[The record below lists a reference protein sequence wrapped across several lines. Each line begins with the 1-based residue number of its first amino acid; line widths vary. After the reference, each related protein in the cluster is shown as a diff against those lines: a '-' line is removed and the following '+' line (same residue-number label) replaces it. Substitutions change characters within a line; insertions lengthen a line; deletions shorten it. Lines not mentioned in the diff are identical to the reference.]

1 MNRRG
6 YTLIEM
12 LVYMVGLT
20 VLLTA
25 AYPAFEKAI
34 RGSRDIR
41 RNTDD
46 ILRAIHA
53 GELWRKDIRAATGL
67 VRTDGDLIVIPQQ
80 AGEVTYRFADG
91 AVWREM
97 NARRGMFLRDVK
109 SSSMRSGQAT
119 VMFWRWEVEL
129 ASSCK
134 DPHVQPLFTFEA
146 VP

>member
-6 YTLIEM
+6 YSLIEM

-20 VLLTA
+20 VLLTT

-34 RGSRDIR
+34 RGSRDIQ
-41 RNTDD
+41 RNFDD

-53 GELWRKDIRAATGL
+53 GELWRKDIRAATGSI
-67 VRTDGDLIVIPQQ
+67 RDDNEAIIIPQQ
-80 AGEVTYRFADG
+80 SGAVRYRFSDG
-91 AVWREM
+91 AVWRETS
-97 NARRGMFLRDVK
+97 AGHKMFLRDVK

-119 VMFWRWEVEL
+119 VTFWRWEVEL
-129 ASSCK
+129 ASRRTQ
-134 DPHVQPLFTFEA
+134 PAVRPLFTFEA